1 MVNNRPAAAFSTE
14 DFQLLHNALSHYIM
28 SGRHGDHVLDENEHR
43 KCSQL
48 LHRLTRIQGVG
59 FKSLDAQ

>member
-1 MVNNRPAAAFSTE
+1 MVNSRPAAAFSTE
-14 DFQLLHNALSHYIM
+14 DFQLLHNALSHYVM
-28 SGRHGDHVLDENEHR
+28 NGRERLDEEEHR

>member
-28 SGRHGDHVLDENEHR
+28 SGSERLDENEHR